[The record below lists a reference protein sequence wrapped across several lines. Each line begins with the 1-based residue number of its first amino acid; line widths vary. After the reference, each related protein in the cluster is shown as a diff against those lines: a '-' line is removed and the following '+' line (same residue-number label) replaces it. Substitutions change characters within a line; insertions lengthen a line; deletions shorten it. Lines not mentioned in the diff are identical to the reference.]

1 MGTLENVGITCGEDN
16 LDADCRSLPYA
27 TELLM
32 SSTSRL
38 LSYDNPRYRKRGA
51 RVTSGSWSS
60 RQHKPKQVPESCP
73 TAGCYPMTEAIEAF
87 SKSLLQ
93 AHHQYA

>member
-51 RVTSGSWSS
+51 RVTSGSW
-60 RQHKPKQVPESCP
+60 
-73 TAGCYPMTEAIEAF
+73 
-87 SKSLLQ
+87 
-93 AHHQYA
+93 